1 MRESRA
7 GAGRR
12 GVGQRGALP
21 NVYFIDGRQAME
33 PFKWPL
39 ALPCHDNLLILR
51 VNTDIGNNIIK
62 SLL

>member
-1 MRESRA
+1 
-7 GAGRR
+7 
-12 GVGQRGALP
+12 
-21 NVYFIDGRQAME
+21 ME